1 MKGFL
6 HIITDG
12 KVVYF
17 SSMDI
22 DQLRAICTALP
33 AVTEDIKWGHD
44 LVFSVGGKMFC
55 VASLEPPFTCSFKVR
70 DEEFEELSGQDGFE
84 PAPYMARAK
93 WVLVT
98 KPGKM
103 NKKEWERRVR
113 DSYDMVKQKLTKKAR
128 TDLGIL

>member
-44 LVFSVGGKMFC
+44 LVFSVGGS
-55 VASLEPPFTCSFKVR
+55 A
-70 DEEFEELSGQDGFE
+70 G
-84 PAPYMARAK
+84 
-93 WVLVT
+93 
-98 KPGKM
+98 
-103 NKKEWERRVR
+103 RRV
-113 DSYDMVKQKLTKKAR
+113 
-128 TDLGIL
+128 